1 MAVIDQDNF
10 SNISWHSEQN
20 AESAASTAQ
29 VHLESNSSPEYA
41 RSGPDDG
48 RPGDNAAGMEHDEL
62 NHSGGEILDC
72 TVSDPHKEND
82 GTKDAYVSYLI
93 TTNVRA
99 VSLHNTILAL
109 GHCHLGLLQA
119 KASPT
124 MGFYK
129 ANIPFFF
136 CHSYRPLFLP
146 SRNPKPQYDDDS
158 PISFFSTR
166 SYAVTTRLAPSLRC
180 RTSSEWNMCGATG
193 SALTSPQGGHTRYS
207 DSWLVWP
214 FIRYCGKPT
223 FSMPSWRAPTGMLPC
238 AAGRSGGR

>member
-29 VHLESNSSPEYA
+29 VHHESNSSPEYA

-62 NHSGGEILDC
+62 DHSGGEILDC

-99 VSLHNTILAL
+99 ISLHNTILAL
-109 GHCHLGLLQA
+109 GHCHLRLLQA
-119 KASPT
+119 DAPPT
-124 MGFYK
+124 MGSHRLTYPSFTV
-129 ANIPFFF
+129 ISVDHF
-136 CHSYRPLFLP
+136 SFLP
-146 SRNPKPQYDDDS
+146 ETQNHSTTTVHR
-158 PISFFSTR
+158 FRFS
-166 SYAVTTRLAPSLRC
+166 L
-180 RTSSEWNMCGATG
+180 
-193 SALTSPQGGHTRYS
+193 QG
-207 DSWLVWP
+207 P
-214 FIRYCGKPT
+214 
-223 FSMPSWRAPTGMLPC
+223 MP
-238 AAGRSGGR
+238 